1 MEGFFLG
8 ENTFSHLK
16 KIYANELRKL
26 VTATIVVHSAVP
38 VKTVFFE
45 FSHSPGEERTTGT
58 PTTKANDS
66 RINKL
71 VEICTA
77 VIMFKGSVCSN
88 FYSMYRYIEL

>member
-1 MEGFFLG
+1 MEELSLS
-8 ENTFSHLK
+8 ENSFSSLK
-16 KIYANELRKL
+16 KLYANEFRKL

-38 VKTVFFE
+38 VKTVFCD

-58 PTTKANDS
+58 PTTKANES

-71 VEICTA
+71 VEICIA

-88 FYSMYRYIEL
+88 FYSMNRYMKL